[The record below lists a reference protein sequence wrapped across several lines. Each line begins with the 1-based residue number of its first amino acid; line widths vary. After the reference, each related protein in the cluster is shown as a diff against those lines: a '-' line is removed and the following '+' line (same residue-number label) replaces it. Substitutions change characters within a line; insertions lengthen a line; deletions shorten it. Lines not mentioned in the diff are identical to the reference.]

1 MMFSNAEGIKRR
13 INWRGL
19 FSIPIQARH
28 VVRSAVASLDDDP
41 AKPSERLLDVALSA
55 AAHARS
61 ISMSSVVSRMTQPP
75 YYPDVWPGEHYKL
88 LAGLILAICPRTVIE
103 IGTSTGLSALA
114 MVTTMPPDS
123 RLITFDLIPWK
134 NFEDTCLRDEDFNN
148 SRITQIIG
156 DVCDPKTMKNHEKL
170 FHAADIIFVDGPKD
184 GRFEYAFLNRLEE
197 LQLTTSPLVVLD
209 DIRLLNMLSLWRQ
222 IQKPKLD
229 LTSFGHWTG
238 TGLVEWT
245 RK

>member
-1 MMFSNAEGIKRR
+1 MMFSNREGIKRR
-13 INWRGL
+13 IKLGGL
-19 FSIPIQARH
+19 FTLPIRARH
-28 VVRSAVASLDDDP
+28 VVRSAVASLDDEP
-41 AKPSERLLDVALSA
+41 AKPSERLLDIALSA

-61 ISMSSVVSRMTQPP
+61 VSMASVVSRMTHPP

-88 LAGLILAICPRTVIE
+88 LAGLILAVRPRMVIE
-103 IGTSTGLSALA
+103 VGTSTGLSALA
-114 MVTTMPPDS
+114 MLTALPQNSHLV
-123 RLITFDLIPWK
+123 TFDLIPWK
-134 NFEDTCLRDEDFNN
+134 NFEDTCLRDEDFTN

-156 DVCDPKTMKNHEKL
+156 DVCDPKVMSNHEEL
-170 FHAADIIFVDGPKD
+170 FQTADILFIDGPKD
-184 GRFEYAFLNRLEE
+184 GVFEYAFLNRLEE
-197 LQLTTSPLVVLD
+197 LQLKSSPLVVFD

-245 RK
+245 KE

>member
-1 MMFSNAEGIKRR
+1 MMFIKEEGIKRR
-13 INWRGL
+13 IKWGKL

-41 AKPSERLLDVALSA
+41 AKPSERLLDIALNA
-55 AAHARS
+55 VGHARS
-61 ISMSSVVSRMTQPP
+61 ISMSSVVSRMKQPP
-75 YYPDVWPGEHYKL
+75 FYPDVWPGEHYKL
-88 LAGLILAICPRTVIE
+88 LAGLILALQPRTVIE

-114 MVTTMPPDS
+114 MLTTMPKDS

-134 NFEDTCLRDEDFNN
+134 NFEDTCLRDEDFADARL
-148 SRITQIIG
+148 SQIIG
-156 DVCDPKTMKNHEKL
+156 DVCDPKVMSTYKEL
-170 FHAADIIFVDGPKD
+170 FQTADILFVDGPKD
-184 GRFEYAFLNRLEE
+184 SRFEYDFLNRLEE
-197 LQLTTSPLVVLD
+197 LQLTSSPLVVFD

-245 RK
+245 